1 MSLDIG
7 VAGMRFGHAALVR
20 GNFPHPRGIRTVRC
34 GRSGGVPAHAYA
46 S

>member
-7 VAGMRFGHAALVR
+7 VAGMRFGHAALVC
-20 GNFPHPRGIRTVRC
+20 GNSSHPRGIRTVRYT
-34 GRSGGVPAHAYA
+34 RSGGVAYA